1 MFTLPHKTPIYLYLE
16 RLDLR
21 CRMLTLQ
28 GLICRQ
34 REESILQGAYYVFI
48 NKPRTL
54 INIVWHDESGLNYF
68 SKRLEQGTFSWPTP
82 AHETGEKWL
91 RIQPTALT
99 LLLDGIEL
107 KKCMKKAWYEA

>member
-1 MFTLPHKTPIYLYLE
+1 MFTLPHKTAIYLYRE

-28 GLICRQ
+28 GLICRH
-34 REESILQGAYYVFI
+34 REESILQGAYYAFI
-48 NKPRTL
+48 NKPGTL

-68 SKRLEQGTFSWPTP
+68 SKRLEQGTFSWPES
-82 AHETGEKWL
+82 AACKDEKWL
-91 RIQPTALT
+91 RIHPTALT

-107 KKCMKKAWYEA
+107 KKCMKKAWYEV